1 MKYAV
6 FTVSMPDYTP
16 EEAARKIKE
25 VGYDGVEWRV
35 QDDAP
40 PTDGNK
46 SFWRGNKA
54 TLPLTGFGDDAPK
67 WKQMTEDVG
76 LEMPGIATY
85 VKCYEP
91 EKAEAAIAGCAAL
104 GAPAL
109 RIQVPNYDG
118 SESYAKLWD
127 TSRGQY
133 EEIVEVARKHGVKV
147 LVELHH
153 RSIIASGNAARRF
166 LDGLDPNHVGAIHD
180 AGNMVIEG
188 WEQPRAAFEALGP
201 YLAHVHMKNAR
212 WVPGETLPDGT
223 VKWESSF
230 CPIPKGIADIRTI
243 ARSLKQV
250 GYDGWITFE
259 DFSTENSVEDNLV
272 NNLAYIKAIV
282 AEVAAE
288 A

>member
-16 EEAARKIKE
+16 EEAVRKIRE

-35 QDDAP
+35 QDDV
-40 PTDGNK
+40 PTAGQQP
-46 SFWRGNKA
+46 SFWSGNKA
-54 TLPLTGFGDDAPK
+54 TLPLTGFADEALK
-67 WKQMTEDVG
+67 WKQMTEAAG
-76 LEMPGIATY
+76 LEMPAIATY
-85 VKCYEP
+85 VKCHETD
-91 EKAEAAIAGCAAL
+91 KADAAMAGCAAL

-127 TSRGQY
+127 ASRKQY
-133 EEIVEVARKHGVKV
+133 EDVAAMAKRHGVKA

-153 RSIIASGNAARRF
+153 RSIIASANAARRF
-166 LDGLDPNHVGAIHD
+166 LDGLDPEYVGAIHD

-212 WVPGETLPDGT
+212 WAPGATLADGT
-223 VKWESSF
+223 VQWEASF
-230 CPIPKGIADIRTI
+230 CPIPEGIADIRTVVRGLR
-243 ARSLKQV
+243 AV

-259 DFSTENSVEDNLV
+259 DFSTERSVEENLV
-272 NNLAYIKAIV
+272 NNLAYVKAIV
-282 AEVAAE
+282 REIAAE